1 MYLSSEVEVY
11 QFRVYL
17 REISPMIWRRLL
29 LRSDQTIADL
39 HYTLQIAMGWG
50 DFHLHQF
57 TIRGKRYGVSRIYGP
72 DFLEYGRDVPLHS
85 FQFRQS
91 ERFLYEYD
99 FGDRWEH
106 EIRFEKT
113 LPLDPKKTY
122 PVCIGGKRAAPQE
135 DCGGPWSFMAL
146 KSHFNIIY
154 ITNRLQEIIEME
166 AEERDYFYEEVREF
180 MYWLQA
186 HKFDRRSANKHLRWY
201 AVGDK
206 RWREWAS

>member
-1 MYLSSEVEVY
+1 MLSPEIDIY

-17 REISPMIWRRLL
+17 RGISPMIWRRLL

-39 HYTLQIAMGWG
+39 HYATQIAMGWD

-57 TIRGKRYGVSRIYGP
+57 IIRGKRYGVSRVYGP
-72 DFLEYGRDVPLHS
+72 HFDEDGHDVALHT
-85 FQFRQS
+85 FRFRLH

-106 EIRFEKT
+106 EIRFEKS

-122 PVCIGGKRAAPQE
+122 PVCIGGKRAAPSE
-135 DCGGPWSFMAL
+135 DCGGPWAFMAL
-146 KSHFNIIY
+146 RDHYNIIY
-154 ITNRLQEIIEME
+154 IAEKLQEILEME
-166 AEERDYFYEEVREF
+166 ADDKDCYYEEANEF

-186 HKFDRRSANKHLRWY
+186 HKFDRRSVNKHLRWY

>member
-1 MYLSSEVEVY
+1 MSLSSEVEVY

-39 HYTLQIAMGWG
+39 HYTLQIAMGWD

-85 FQFRQS
+85 FQFRQH

-106 EIRFEKT
+106 EVRFEKS

-122 PVCIGGKRAAPQE
+122 PVCIGGKRGGHQKPGAHFRRNGGDNARVRDFLPRLSQLDPRLVSCLLEVAPT
-135 DCGGPWSFMAL
+135 F
-146 KSHFNIIY
+146 
-154 ITNRLQEIIEME
+154 
-166 AEERDYFYEEVREF
+166 
-180 MYWLQA
+180 
-186 HKFDRRSANKHLRWY
+186 
-201 AVGDK
+201 
-206 RWREWAS
+206 